1 MIKLLASF
9 SILELLEFRLEMK
22 DNIVSFFQYFF
33 WKRKI
38 KEVHTHSEDSVRR
51 VFRSI
56 AQNGF
61 DYYGESV
68 PYGRAKWFIESEKEF
83 YNEFSN
89 TEFEYFGYSP
99 VRSLKEEDF
108 KEYGLLLTQ
117 YGIFEKMQIK
127 DKDWCNV
134 QFFPFSNLWKVEV
147 DDNDQLAFYY
157 PYGIIKRL
165 NVSNSLN
172 YVVRELDELIASGY
186 TNDVQ
191 VENLNSQLLKIGK
204 KNVNSTTFRR
214 GTEIGAVSWILL
226 KTRTV
231 FKDIQLNRIVN
242 NDKGGH
248 GFAAEY
254 ANNTIDKLRFPF
266 KKVELVGQGNELN
279 GADRRVGNQLI
290 QTKYYKDASQ
300 SVNAAFDS
308 NNGMYKYK
316 GMQLEVPR
324 EQYDRALEI
333 FAEKIRQRK
342 VEGVTNPNEAKNYIR
357 KGHITHNEAK
367 NIAQSKIVT
376 SMKYDAINGAINS
389 LPGASISFVIVF
401 AQAKWSGIETKKAA
415 LMAGEQGFRTLV
427 MGTSIYF
434 ASQQFAR
441 IFTKQIYKYFGKKV
455 TAEVVAKRAAPV
467 ISFAIIIAPD
477 VFDSLVGRISSQ
489 QLLKNVAVAGGG
501 MLAVAGA
508 GAVGGAIAGPFG
520 AAAGAIIGGI
530 AGGFGVKLIADQFI
544 EDDRVEMFAQLKEE
558 FIDIVMV
565 ISLSQKEFNKI
576 QEDVFNEQLEGLLKD
591 MFQRK
596 ENSRTYA
603 KEFVE
608 EKVKSVIKDRK
619 RVELG
624 EIIEAVQV
632 INDVQASSESGWNQ
646 NNGAWYYLNNSG
658 SLARGWIQ
666 DNEHWYYL
674 SDDGVLVTGWLKYND
689 AWYYLKDNGAMA
701 TGWIQDSGKWYY
713 LKEDGSMVTGWYQI
727 GEKWYY
733 SYSSGELAVSTTI
746 DGYRVNENGEC
757 ID

>member
-9 SILELLEFRLEMK
+9 SILKLLEFRLEMK

-38 KEVHTHSEDSVRR
+38 KEVHSHSEDSVRR

-68 PYGRAKWFIESEKEF
+68 PYGRAKWFIESEQEF

-108 KEYGLLLTQ
+108 TEYGLLLTQ

-127 DKDWCNV
+127 DQERCNV

-172 YVVRELDELIASGY
+172 YVVRELNELIASGY

-191 VENLNSQLLKIGK
+191 VENLNTQLLKIGK

-214 GTEIGAVSWILL
+214 GSEIGIISWILL
-226 KTRTV
+226 SVGDRLHKAQINAMV
-231 FKDIQLNRIVN
+231 SAPS
-242 NDKGGH
+242 GH
-248 GFAAEY
+248 GHAAEY
-254 ANNTIDKLRFPF
+254 ANNVIDRIKYPF
-266 KKVELVGQGNELN
+266 QDVKQIGQNNAKN
-279 GADRRVGNQLI
+279 GADRQVGNQKI
-290 QTKYYKDASQ
+290 QTKYYAKATGT
-300 SVNAAFDS
+300 VNSAFDS
-308 NNGMYKYK
+308 ESGMYKYK
-316 GMQLEVPR
+316 GMQLEVPKD
-324 EQYDRALEI
+324 QYDKAVEL
-333 FAEKIRQRK
+333 FGEKIRQGK
-342 VEGVTNPNEAKNYIR
+342 VEGVNNPEEAKNYIR
-357 KGHITHNEAK
+357 KGHITYRESRL
-367 NIAQSKIVT
+367 IAQGGNLT
-376 SMKYDAINGAINS
+376 SIKFDAIDGAINS
-389 LPGASISFVIVF
+389 LPGVGISFVIVF
-401 AQAKWSGIETKKAA
+401 SQAKWSGAETKDAA
-415 LMAGEQGFRTLV
+415 LMAGKAGLRTLA
-427 MGTSIYF
+427 MGTSIYV
-434 ASQQFAR
+434 ASQQFAK
-441 IFTKQIYKYFGKKV
+441 IFTKQINDFFGKKI
-455 TAEVVAKRAAPV
+455 TAEVVARRAAPV
-467 ISFAIIIAPD
+467 ISFAVIITPD
-477 VFDSLVGRISSQ
+477 IFDALLGRISSQ

-501 MLAVAGA
+501 MLAGAGA

-520 AAAGAIIGGI
+520 VAAGAIIGGI

-558 FIDIVMV
+558 FIDLVMV
-565 ISLSQKEFNKI
+565 ISLSQEEFNKI
-576 QEDVFNEQLEGLLKD
+576 QEAVFNEHLEGLLKN
-591 MFQRK
+591 MFQKK
-596 ENSRTYA
+596 ENSRNFA

-608 EKVKSVIKDRK
+608 EKIKSVIKDRK
-619 RVELG
+619 RVELK

-632 INDVQASSESGWNQ
+632 INDVQDSLESGWKQ
-646 NNGAWYYLNNSG
+646 NDGAWYYLNNSG
-658 SLARGWIQ
+658 SLAKGWIQ

-674 SDDGVLVTGWLKYND
+674 NDEGALVTGWFQYND
-689 AWYYLKDNGAMA
+689 VWYYLKDNGAMA

>member
-1 MIKLLASF
+1 
-9 SILELLEFRLEMK
+9 MK
-22 DNIVSFFQYFF
+22 ENIISFFQYFF

-68 PYGRAKWFIESEKEF
+68 PYGRAKWFIESEQEF

-108 KEYGLLLTQ
+108 TEYGLLLTQ

-127 DKDWCNV
+127 DQERCNV

-172 YVVRELDELIASGY
+172 YVVRELNELIASGY

-191 VENLNSQLLKIGK
+191 VEKLNTQLLKIGK

-214 GTEIGAVSWILL
+214 GSEIGIISWILL
-226 KTRTV
+226 SVGDRLHKAQINAMV
-231 FKDIQLNRIVN
+231 SAPS
-242 NDKGGH
+242 GH
-248 GFAAEY
+248 GHAAEY
-254 ANNTIDKLRFPF
+254 ANNVIDRIKYPF
-266 KKVELVGQGNELN
+266 QDVKQIGQNNAKN
-279 GADRRVGNQLI
+279 GADRQVGNQKI
-290 QTKYYKDASQ
+290 QTKYYARATGT
-300 SVNAAFDS
+300 VNSAFDS
-308 NNGMYKYK
+308 ESGMYKYK
-316 GMQLEVPR
+316 GMQLEVPKD
-324 EQYDRALEI
+324 QYDKAVEL
-333 FAEKIRQRK
+333 FGEKIRQGK
-342 VEGVTNPNEAKNYIR
+342 VEGVNNPEEAKNYIR
-357 KGHITHNEAK
+357 KGHITYRESRL
-367 NIAQSKIVT
+367 IAQGGNLT
-376 SMKYDAINGAINS
+376 SIKFDAIDGAINS
-389 LPGASISFVIVF
+389 LPGVGISFVIVF
-401 AQAKWSGIETKKAA
+401 SQAKWSGAETKDAA
-415 LMAGEQGFRTLV
+415 LMAGKAGLRTLA
-427 MGTSIYF
+427 MGTSIYV
-434 ASQQFAR
+434 ASQQFAK
-441 IFTKQIYKYFGKKV
+441 IFTKQINDFFGKKI
-455 TAEVVAKRAAPV
+455 TAEVVARRAAPV
-467 ISFAIIIAPD
+467 ISFAVIITPD
-477 VFDSLVGRISSQ
+477 IFDALLGRISSQ

-501 MLAVAGA
+501 MLAGAGA

-520 AAAGAIIGGI
+520 VAAGAIIGGI

-558 FIDIVMV
+558 FIDLVMV
-565 ISLSQKEFNKI
+565 ISLSQEEFNKI
-576 QEDVFNEQLEGLLKD
+576 QEAVFNEHLEGLLKN
-591 MFQRK
+591 MFQKK
-596 ENSRTYA
+596 ENSRNFA

-608 EKVKSVIKDRK
+608 EKIKSVIKDRK
-619 RVELG
+619 RVELK

-632 INDVQASSESGWNQ
+632 INDVQDSSESGWKQ
-646 NNGAWYYLNNSG
+646 NDGAWYYLNNSS

-674 SDDGVLVTGWLKYND
+674 SDDGVLVTGWFKYND
-689 AWYYLKDNGAMA
+689 VWYYLKDNGSMA

-713 LKEDGSMVTGWYQI
+713 LNEDGSMVTGWFQI

-733 SYSSGELAVSTTI
+733 LYSSGELAVSTTI

>member
-1 MIKLLASF
+1 
-9 SILELLEFRLEMK
+9 MK

-68 PYGRAKWFIESEKEF
+68 PYGRAKWFIESEQEF

-108 KEYGLLLTQ
+108 TEYGLLLTQ

-127 DKDWCNV
+127 DQERCNV

-172 YVVRELDELIASGY
+172 YVVRELNELIASGY

-191 VENLNSQLLKIGK
+191 VENLNTQLLKIGK

-214 GTEIGAVSWILL
+214 GSEIGIISWILL
-226 KTRTV
+226 SVGDRLHKAQINAMV
-231 FKDIQLNRIVN
+231 SAPS
-242 NDKGGH
+242 GH
-248 GFAAEY
+248 GHAAEY
-254 ANNTIDKLRFPF
+254 ANNVIDRIKYPF
-266 KKVELVGQGNELN
+266 QDVKQIGQNNAKN
-279 GADRRVGNQLI
+279 GADRQVGNQKI
-290 QTKYYKDASQ
+290 QTKYYARATGT
-300 SVNAAFDS
+300 VNSAFDS
-308 NNGMYKYK
+308 ESGMYKYK
-316 GMQLEVPR
+316 GMQLEVPKD
-324 EQYDRALEI
+324 QYDKAVEL
-333 FAEKIRQRK
+333 FGEKIRQGK
-342 VEGVTNPNEAKNYIR
+342 VEGVNNPEEAKNYIR
-357 KGHITHNEAK
+357 KGHITYRESRL
-367 NIAQSKIVT
+367 IAQGGNLT
-376 SMKYDAINGAINS
+376 SIKFDAIDGAINS
-389 LPGASISFVIVF
+389 LPGVGISFVIVF
-401 AQAKWSGIETKKAA
+401 SQAKWSGAETKDAA
-415 LMAGEQGFRTLV
+415 LMAGKAGLRTLA
-427 MGTSIYF
+427 MGTSIYV
-434 ASQQFAR
+434 ASQQFAK
-441 IFTKQIYKYFGKKV
+441 IFTKQINDFFGKKI
-455 TAEVVAKRAAPV
+455 TAEVVARRAAPV
-467 ISFAIIIAPD
+467 ISFAVIITPD
-477 VFDSLVGRISSQ
+477 IFDALLGRISSQ

-501 MLAVAGA
+501 MLAGAGA

-520 AAAGAIIGGI
+520 VAAGAIIGGI

-558 FIDIVMV
+558 FIDLVMV
-565 ISLSQKEFNKI
+565 ISLSQEEFNKI
-576 QEDVFNEQLEGLLKD
+576 QEAVFNEHLEGLLKN
-591 MFQRK
+591 MFQKK
-596 ENSRTYA
+596 ENSRNFA

-608 EKVKSVIKDRK
+608 EKIKSVIKDRK
-619 RVELG
+619 RVELK

-632 INDVQASSESGWNQ
+632 INDVQDSSESGWKQ
-646 NNGAWYYLNNSG
+646 NDGAWYYLNNSS

-674 SDDGVLVTGWLKYND
+674 SDDGVLVTGWFKYND
-689 AWYYLKDNGAMA
+689 VWYYLKDNGSMA

-713 LKEDGSMVTGWYQI
+713 LNEDGSMVTGWFQI

-733 SYSSGELAVSTTI
+733 LYSSGELAVSTTI

>member
-1 MIKLLASF
+1 
-9 SILELLEFRLEMK
+9 MK

-68 PYGRAKWFIESEKEF
+68 PYGRAKWFIESEQEF

-108 KEYGLLLTQ
+108 TEYGLLLTQ

-127 DKDWCNV
+127 DQERCNV

-172 YVVRELDELIASGY
+172 YVVRELNELIASGY

-191 VENLNSQLLKIGK
+191 VEKLNTQLLKIGK

-214 GTEIGAVSWILL
+214 GSEIGIISWILL
-226 KTRTV
+226 SVGDRLHKAQINAMV
-231 FKDIQLNRIVN
+231 SAPS
-242 NDKGGH
+242 GH
-248 GFAAEY
+248 GHAAEY
-254 ANNTIDKLRFPF
+254 ANNVIDRIKYPF
-266 KKVELVGQGNELN
+266 QDVKQIGQNNAKN
-279 GADRRVGNQLI
+279 GADRQVGNQKI
-290 QTKYYKDASQ
+290 QTKYYARATGT
-300 SVNAAFDS
+300 VNSAFDS
-308 NNGMYKYK
+308 ESGMYKYK
-316 GMQLEVPR
+316 GMQLEVPKD
-324 EQYDRALEI
+324 QYDKAVEL
-333 FAEKIRQRK
+333 FGEKIRQGK
-342 VEGVTNPNEAKNYIR
+342 VEGVNNPEEAKNYIR
-357 KGHITHNEAK
+357 KGHITYRESRL
-367 NIAQSKIVT
+367 IAQGGNLT
-376 SMKYDAINGAINS
+376 SIKFDAIDGAINS
-389 LPGASISFVIVF
+389 LPGVGISFVIVF
-401 AQAKWSGIETKKAA
+401 SQAKWSGAETKDAA
-415 LMAGEQGFRTLV
+415 LMAGKAGLRTLA
-427 MGTSIYF
+427 MGTSIYV
-434 ASQQFAR
+434 ASQQFAK
-441 IFTKQIYKYFGKKV
+441 IFTKQINDFFGKKI
-455 TAEVVAKRAAPV
+455 TAEVVARRAAPV
-467 ISFAIIIAPD
+467 ISFAVIITPD
-477 VFDSLVGRISSQ
+477 IFDALLGRISSQ

-501 MLAVAGA
+501 MLA

-520 AAAGAIIGGI
+520 VAAGAIIGGI

-558 FIDIVMV
+558 FIDLVMV
-565 ISLSQKEFNKI
+565 ISLSQEEFNKI
-576 QEDVFNEQLEGLLKD
+576 QEAVFNEHLEGLLKN
-591 MFQRK
+591 MFQKK
-596 ENSRTYA
+596 ENSRNFA

-608 EKVKSVIKDRK
+608 EKIKSVIKDRK
-619 RVELG
+619 RVELK
-624 EIIEAVQV
+624 EIIEAVKV
-632 INDVQASSESGWNQ
+632 INDVQDSSESGWKQ
-646 NNGAWYYLNNSG
+646 NDGAWYYLNNSG
-658 SLARGWIQ
+658 SLAKGWIQ

-674 SDDGVLVTGWLKYND
+674 NDEGALVTGWFQYND
-689 AWYYLKDNGAMA
+689 VWYYLKDNGAMA

>member
-1 MIKLLASF
+1 
-9 SILELLEFRLEMK
+9 MK

-38 KEVHTHSEDSVRR
+38 KEVHSHSEDSVRR

-68 PYGRAKWFIESEKEF
+68 PYGRAKWFIESEQEF

-108 KEYGLLLTQ
+108 TEYGLLLTQ

-127 DKDWCNV
+127 DQERCNV

-172 YVVRELDELIASGY
+172 YVVRELNELIASGY

-191 VENLNSQLLKIGK
+191 VENLNTQLLKIGK

-214 GTEIGAVSWILL
+214 GSEIGIISWILL
-226 KTRTV
+226 SVGDRLHKAQINAMV
-231 FKDIQLNRIVN
+231 SAPS
-242 NDKGGH
+242 GH
-248 GFAAEY
+248 GHAAEY
-254 ANNTIDKLRFPF
+254 ANNVIDRIKYPF
-266 KKVELVGQGNELN
+266 QDVKQIGQNNAKN
-279 GADRRVGNQLI
+279 GADRQVGNQKI
-290 QTKYYKDASQ
+290 QTKYYAKATGT
-300 SVNAAFDS
+300 VNSAFDS
-308 NNGMYKYK
+308 ESGMYKYK
-316 GMQLEVPR
+316 GMQLEVPKD
-324 EQYDRALEI
+324 QYDKAVEL
-333 FAEKIRQRK
+333 FGEKIRQGK
-342 VEGVTNPNEAKNYIR
+342 VEGVNNPEEAKNYIR
-357 KGHITHNEAK
+357 KGHITYRESRL
-367 NIAQSKIVT
+367 IAQGGNLT
-376 SMKYDAINGAINS
+376 SIKFDAIDGAINS
-389 LPGASISFVIVF
+389 LPGVGISFVIVF
-401 AQAKWSGIETKKAA
+401 SQAKWSGAETKDAA
-415 LMAGEQGFRTLV
+415 LMAGKAGLRTLA
-427 MGTSIYF
+427 MGTSIYV
-434 ASQQFAR
+434 ASQQFAK
-441 IFTKQIYKYFGKKV
+441 IFTKQINDFFGKKI
-455 TAEVVAKRAAPV
+455 TAEVVARRAAPV
-467 ISFAIIIAPD
+467 ISFAVIITPD
-477 VFDSLVGRISSQ
+477 IFDALLGRISSQ

-501 MLAVAGA
+501 MLAGAGA

-520 AAAGAIIGGI
+520 VAAGAIIGGI

-558 FIDIVMV
+558 FIDLVMV
-565 ISLSQKEFNKI
+565 ISLSQEEFNKI
-576 QEDVFNEQLEGLLKD
+576 QEAVFNEHLEGLLKN
-591 MFQRK
+591 MFQKK
-596 ENSRTYA
+596 ENSRNFA

-608 EKVKSVIKDRK
+608 EKIKSVIKDRK
-619 RVELG
+619 RVELK

-632 INDVQASSESGWNQ
+632 INDVQDSLESGWKQ
-646 NNGAWYYLNNSG
+646 NDGAWYYLNNSG
-658 SLARGWIQ
+658 SLAKGWIQ

-674 SDDGVLVTGWLKYND
+674 NDEGALVTGWFQYND
-689 AWYYLKDNGAMA
+689 VWYYLKDNGAMA

>member
-1 MIKLLASF
+1 
-9 SILELLEFRLEMK
+9 MK

-33 WKRKI
+33 WKRKL

-68 PYGRAKWFIESEKEF
+68 PYGRAKWFIESEQEF

-108 KEYGLLLTQ
+108 TEYGLLLTQ

-127 DKDWCNV
+127 DQERCNV

-172 YVVRELDELIASGY
+172 YVVRELNELIASGY

-191 VENLNSQLLKIGK
+191 VENLNTQLLKIGK

-214 GTEIGAVSWILL
+214 GSEIGIISWILL
-226 KTRTV
+226 SVGDRLHKAQINAMV
-231 FKDIQLNRIVN
+231 SAPS
-242 NDKGGH
+242 GH
-248 GFAAEY
+248 GHAAEY
-254 ANNTIDKLRFPF
+254 ANNVIDRIKYPF
-266 KKVELVGQGNELN
+266 QDVKQIGQNNAKN
-279 GADRRVGNQLI
+279 GADRQVGNQKI
-290 QTKYYKDASQ
+290 QTKYYARATGT
-300 SVNAAFDS
+300 VNSAFDS
-308 NNGMYKYK
+308 ESGMYKYK
-316 GMQLEVPR
+316 GMQLEVPKD
-324 EQYDRALEI
+324 QYDKAVEL
-333 FAEKIRQRK
+333 FGEKIRQGK
-342 VEGVTNPNEAKNYIR
+342 VEGVNNPEEAKNYIR
-357 KGHITHNEAK
+357 KGHITYRESRL
-367 NIAQSKIVT
+367 IAQGGNLT
-376 SMKYDAINGAINS
+376 SIKFDAIDGAINS
-389 LPGASISFVIVF
+389 LPGVGISFVIVF
-401 AQAKWSGIETKKAA
+401 SQAKWSGAETKDAA
-415 LMAGEQGFRTLV
+415 LMAGKAGLRTLA
-427 MGTSIYF
+427 MGTSIYV
-434 ASQQFAR
+434 ASQQFAK
-441 IFTKQIYKYFGKKV
+441 IFTKQINDFFGKKI
-455 TAEVVAKRAAPV
+455 TAEVVARRAAPA
-467 ISFAIIIAPD
+467 ISFAVIITPD
-477 VFDSLVGRISSQ
+477 IFDALLGRISSQ

-501 MLAVAGA
+501 MLAGAGA

-520 AAAGAIIGGI
+520 VAAGAIIGGI

-558 FIDIVMV
+558 FIDLVMV
-565 ISLSQKEFNKI
+565 ISLSQEEFNKI
-576 QEDVFNEQLEGLLKD
+576 QEAVFNEHLEGLLKN
-591 MFQRK
+591 MFQKK
-596 ENSRTYA
+596 ENSRNFA

-608 EKVKSVIKDRK
+608 EKIKSVIKDRK
-619 RVELG
+619 RVELK

-632 INDVQASSESGWNQ
+632 INDVQDSSESGWKQ
-646 NNGAWYYLNNSG
+646 NDGAWYYLNNSG
-658 SLARGWIQ
+658 SLAKGWIQ

-674 SDDGVLVTGWLKYND
+674 NDEGALVTGWFQYND
-689 AWYYLKDNGAMA
+689 VWYYLKDNGAMA

-733 SYSSGELAVSTTI
+733 SYSSGKLAVSTTI

>member
-9 SILELLEFRLEMK
+9 SILKLLEFRLEMK

-68 PYGRAKWFIESEKEF
+68 PYGRAKWFIESEQEF

-108 KEYGLLLTQ
+108 TEYGLLLTQ

-127 DKDWCNV
+127 DQERCNV

-172 YVVRELDELIASGY
+172 YVVRELNELIASGY

-191 VENLNSQLLKIGK
+191 VEKLNTQLLKIGK

-214 GTEIGAVSWILL
+214 GSEIGIISWILL
-226 KTRTV
+226 SVGDRLHKAQINAMV
-231 FKDIQLNRIVN
+231 SAPS
-242 NDKGGH
+242 GH
-248 GFAAEY
+248 GHAAEY
-254 ANNTIDKLRFPF
+254 ANNVIDRIKYPF
-266 KKVELVGQGNELN
+266 QDVKQIGQNNAKN
-279 GADRRVGNQLI
+279 GADRQVGNQKI
-290 QTKYYKDASQ
+290 QTKYYARATGT
-300 SVNAAFDS
+300 VNSAFDS
-308 NNGMYKYK
+308 ESGMYKYK
-316 GMQLEVPR
+316 GMQLEVPKD
-324 EQYDRALEI
+324 QYDKAVEL
-333 FAEKIRQRK
+333 FGEKIRQGK
-342 VEGVTNPNEAKNYIR
+342 VEGVNNPEEAKNYIR
-357 KGHITHNEAK
+357 KGHITYRESRL
-367 NIAQSKIVT
+367 IAQGGNLT
-376 SMKYDAINGAINS
+376 SIKFDAIDGAINS
-389 LPGASISFVIVF
+389 LPGVGISFVIVF
-401 AQAKWSGIETKKAA
+401 SQAKWSGAETKDAA
-415 LMAGEQGFRTLV
+415 LMAGKAGLRTLA
-427 MGTSIYF
+427 MGTSIYV
-434 ASQQFAR
+434 ASQQFAK
-441 IFTKQIYKYFGKKV
+441 IFTKQINDFFGKKI
-455 TAEVVAKRAAPV
+455 TAEVVARRAAPV
-467 ISFAIIIAPD
+467 ISFAVIITPD
-477 VFDSLVGRISSQ
+477 IFDALLGRISSQ

-501 MLAVAGA
+501 MLA

-520 AAAGAIIGGI
+520 VAAGAIIGGI

-558 FIDIVMV
+558 FIDLVMV
-565 ISLSQKEFNKI
+565 ISLSQEEFNKI
-576 QEDVFNEQLEGLLKD
+576 QEAVFNEHLEGLLKN
-591 MFQRK
+591 MFQKK
-596 ENSRTYA
+596 ENSRNFA

-608 EKVKSVIKDRK
+608 EKIKSVIKDRK
-619 RVELG
+619 RVELK
-624 EIIEAVQV
+624 EIIEAVKV
-632 INDVQASSESGWNQ
+632 INDVQDSSESGWKQ
-646 NNGAWYYLNNSG
+646 NDGAWYYLNNSG
-658 SLARGWIQ
+658 SLAKGWIQ

-674 SDDGVLVTGWLKYND
+674 NDEGALVTGWFQYND
-689 AWYYLKDNGAMA
+689 VWYYLKDNGAMA

>member
-1 MIKLLASF
+1 
-9 SILELLEFRLEMK
+9 MK
-22 DNIVSFFQYFF
+22 ENIISFFQYFF

-68 PYGRAKWFIESEKEF
+68 PYGRAKWFIESEQEF

-108 KEYGLLLTQ
+108 TEYGLLLTQ

-127 DKDWCNV
+127 DQERCNV

-172 YVVRELDELIASGY
+172 YVVRELNELIASGY

-191 VENLNSQLLKIGK
+191 VENLNTQLLKIGK

-214 GTEIGAVSWILL
+214 GSEIGIISWILL
-226 KTRTV
+226 SVGDRLHKAQINAMV
-231 FKDIQLNRIVN
+231 SAPS
-242 NDKGGH
+242 GH
-248 GFAAEY
+248 GHAAEY
-254 ANNTIDKLRFPF
+254 ANNVIDRIKYPF
-266 KKVELVGQGNELN
+266 QDVKQIGQNNAKN
-279 GADRRVGNQLI
+279 GADRQVGNQKI
-290 QTKYYKDASQ
+290 QTKYYARATGT
-300 SVNAAFDS
+300 VNSAFDS
-308 NNGMYKYK
+308 ESGMYKYK
-316 GMQLEVPR
+316 GMQLEVPKD
-324 EQYDRALEI
+324 QYDKAVEL
-333 FAEKIRQRK
+333 FGEKIRQGK
-342 VEGVTNPNEAKNYIR
+342 VEGVNNPEEAKNYIR
-357 KGHITHNEAK
+357 KGHITYRESRL
-367 NIAQSKIVT
+367 IAQGGNLT
-376 SMKYDAINGAINS
+376 SIKFDAIDGAINS
-389 LPGASISFVIVF
+389 LPGVGISFVIVF
-401 AQAKWSGIETKKAA
+401 SQAKWSGAETKDAA
-415 LMAGEQGFRTLV
+415 LMAGKAGLRTLA
-427 MGTSIYF
+427 MGTSIYV
-434 ASQQFAR
+434 ASQQFAK
-441 IFTKQIYKYFGKKV
+441 IFTKQINDFFGKKI
-455 TAEVVAKRAAPV
+455 TAEVVARRAAPV
-467 ISFAIIIAPD
+467 ISFAVIITPD
-477 VFDSLVGRISSQ
+477 IFDALLGRISSQ

-501 MLAVAGA
+501 MLAGAGA

-520 AAAGAIIGGI
+520 VAAGAIIGGI

-558 FIDIVMV
+558 FIDLVMV
-565 ISLSQKEFNKI
+565 ISLSQEEFNKI
-576 QEDVFNEQLEGLLKD
+576 QEAVFNEHLEGLLKN
-591 MFQRK
+591 MFQKK
-596 ENSRTYA
+596 ENSRNFA

-608 EKVKSVIKDRK
+608 EKIKSVIKDRK
-619 RVELG
+619 RVELK

-632 INDVQASSESGWNQ
+632 INDVQDSSESGWKQ
-646 NNGAWYYLNNSG
+646 NDGAWYYLNNSS

-674 SDDGVLVTGWLKYND
+674 SDDGVLVTGWFKYND
-689 AWYYLKDNGAMA
+689 VWYYLKDNGSMA

-713 LKEDGSMVTGWYQI
+713 LNEDGSMVTGWFQI
-727 GEKWYY
+727 GEKWYCL
-733 SYSSGELAVSTTI
+733 YSSGELAVSTTI